1 MEYGILCV
9 LPVITILVIAV
20 TTKRTLFA
28 MTCGLSM
35 AALKAV
41 ISSSV
46 RRGRSLNKMMKKV
59 IAETGKVLLIAAALN
74 LPFWLYIAGVL

>member
-1 MEYGILCV
+1 M
-9 LPVITILVIAV
+9 
-20 TTKRTLFA
+20 TLKSRYAAFSA
-28 MTCGLSM
+28 KLFK

-74 LPFWLYIAGVL
+74 LPFWLYIVGVL

>member
-1 MEYGILCV
+1 MNLKSRSAAFSV
-9 LPVITILVIAV
+9 KRFKAV
-20 TTKRTLFA
+20 
-28 MTCGLSM
+28 
-35 AALKAV
+35 LKAV

-59 IAETGKVLLIAAALN
+59 IAETGKMLLFGAAVN